1 MARPK
6 GRKKIARVTIN
17 LDESVYNSLVVVAMS
32 NDEPV
37 AQVARKAVLDYL
49 RREDPSLDQM
59 ALPLVRAQQD
69 Q

>member
-6 GRKKIARVTIN
+6 GRIKTARVTIN
-17 LDESVYNSLVVVAMS
+17 LDENVYNSLVVVAMR

-49 RREDPSLDQM
+49 RREDPSVDQI
-59 ALPLVRAQQD
+59 ALPLARSQQD

>member
-6 GRKKIARVTIN
+6 GRIKTARVTIN
-17 LDESVYNSLVVVAMS
+17 LDENVYDSLVVVAMR

-49 RREDPSLDQM
+49 RREEPSVDQM

>member
-1 MARPK
+1 MARPR
-6 GRKKIARVTIN
+6 GRIKTARVTIN
-17 LDESVYNSLVVVAMS
+17 LDENVYNSLVIVATR

-49 RREDPSLDQM
+49 RREEPSVDQM
-59 ALPLVRAQQD
+59 ALPLVSSQQD